1 MYFNQKNNFYH
12 GIMFHHFHD
21 GKKHLKGQGSITKDE
36 FYKILNFIGIKNILN
51 ADIFFEKSK
60 NNKLKDNEVCITFD
74 DSVKCQIDIALP
86 VLEDLKIKSFFFV
99 YTSIFEGKP
108 DYLELFR
115 YFRINYFENINEFYR
130 EFYEILDEDLD
141 NFFLKNQKTIQE
153 KKIKFPF
160 YSVDDI
166 KFRLV
171 RDFFLTKS
179 QYEKVMF
186 LLIKNKEINY
196 NDILNELFFE
206 KKDLIN
212 LDKLGHL
219 VGLHSHSHPTKLEKF
234 SYEDQKNEYK
244 KNLDI
249 ISKIL
254 DKSKSKIKFMSHPCG
269 SYNSNTLSILKELG
283 IQLGFKQIMT
293 LEKEKGMTKINNSPL
308 EIARQDHSEIY
319 KKIKL

>member
-1 MYFNQKNNFYH
+1 MYFNKDNNFYH

-141 NFFLKNQKTIQE
+141 NFFLKNQKIIQE

-166 KFRLV
+166 KFRLI

-196 NDILNELFFE
+196 KDILNELFFE

-219 VGLHSHSHPTKLEKF
+219 VGLHSHSHPTKLEKL
-234 SYEDQKNEYK
+234 SYK
-244 KNLDI
+244 KQKTEYEKCKSI
-249 ISKIL
+249 ISRIL
-254 DKSKSKIKFMSHPCG
+254 NKSQSEIKFMSHPCG
-269 SYNSNTLSILKELG
+269 SYSQETLKI
-283 IQLGFKQIMT
+283 FK
-293 LEKEKGMTKINNSPL
+293 
-308 EIARQDHSEIY
+308 R
-319 KKIKL
+319 IKY

>member
-21 GKKHLKGQGSITKDE
+21 GKEHLKAQGSITKDE
-36 FYKILNFIGIKNILN
+36 FYKILNFIGFKNILN

-60 NNKLKDNEVCITFD
+60 NNTLKDNEVCITFD
-74 DSVKCQIDIALP
+74 DSVKCQIDVALP

-115 YFRINYFENINEFYR
+115 YFRTNYFENINEFYE
-130 EFYEILDEDLD
+130 EFYDILDEDLN
-141 NFFLKNQKTIQE
+141 NFFLKNQQIIQA
-153 KKIKFPF
+153 KKIRFPF
-160 YSVDDI
+160 YSFDDI

-179 QYEKVMF
+179 QYENKMF
-186 LLIKNKEINY
+186 LLIKNKKFNY
-196 NDILNELFFE
+196 KDILKRLFFE
-206 KKDLIN
+206 KKDLVN

-219 VGLHSHSHPTKLEKF
+219 VGLHSHSHPTKLEKL
-234 SYEDQKNEYK
+234 SYEDQKNEYT

-254 DKSKSKIKFMSHPCG
+254 DTSKSKIKYMSHPCG
-269 SYNSNTLSILKELG
+269 SYNDNTLSILKELG
-283 IQLGFKQIMT
+283 IHLGFKQIMT

-308 EIARQDHSEIY
+308 EIARQDHIEIY

>member
-1 MYFNQKNNFYH
+1 MYFNHKNNFYH

-36 FYKILNFIGIKNILN
+36 FYKILNFIGLKNILN

-60 NNKLKDNEVCITFD
+60 NNTLKNNEVCITFD
-74 DSVKCQIDIALP
+74 DSVKCQIDVALP

-99 YTSIFEGKP
+99 YTSIFDGKP

-115 YFRINYFENINEFYR
+115 YFRTNYFENINKFYEEFYDV
-130 EFYEILDEDLD
+130 LNEDLN
-141 NFFLKNQKTIQE
+141 NFFLKNQKIIQA

-160 YSVDDI
+160 YSFDDI

-179 QYEKVMF
+179 QYESIMF
-186 LLIKNKEINY
+186 SLIKNKKLNHK
-196 NDILNELFFE
+196 DILNKLFFE

-219 VGLHSHSHPTKLEKF
+219 IGLHSHSHPTKLEKL

-244 KNLDI
+244 KNLNI
-249 ISKIL
+249 ISKVL
-254 DKSKSKIKFMSHPCG
+254 DKSKSKIKYMSHPCG
-269 SYNSNTLSILKELG
+269 SYNNNTLSILKELG

-293 LEKEKGMTKINNSPL
+293 LEKEKGMTKINNSTL
-308 EIARQDHSEIY
+308 EIARQDHIEIY
-319 KKIKL
+319 RKIKL

>member
-1 MYFNQKNNFYH
+1 MYFNNKNNFYH

-115 YFRINYFENINEFYR
+115 HFRINYFENINEFYR

-141 NFFLKNQKTIQE
+141 NFFFKNQRIIQE

-166 KFRLV
+166 KFRLI

-196 NDILNELFFE
+196 KDILNKLFFE

-254 DKSKSKIKFMSHPCG
+254 DKSKNKIKFMSHPWEA
-269 SYNSNTLSILKELG
+269 I
-283 IQLGFKQIMT
+283 IM
-293 LEKEKGMTKINNSPL
+293 IHY
-308 EIARQDHSEIY
+308 QF
-319 KKIKL
+319 